1 MQNFWRNSWT
11 LDPGMS
17 LVLLPCCQP
26 SNVSTFSCKA
36 CEVRTAVPRP
46 FGLVLSLRKW
56 KARNGAKKR
65 TLLGASTYQISL
77 VLHFSHFTLLLAAF
91 AIVFPRQSPLLNL
104 SSVPCRSLIGEAH
117 ISAWEMT
124 AEPFEPGG
132 ASQLIFLV
140 RYSAAPK
147 RTRYIR
153 LLCYSFATALLCRN
167 CAKHLQMLGCKAVVR
182 LENEETRS
190 WTTMWSVLQGES
202 LFGNQSSILKV
213 QTMGIMESLYEEVS
227 WCHCQIEIDH
237 LNIKNKRCE

>member
-1 MQNFWRNSWT
+1 MYRQKYVQNVAKCGKSMQIWISSRTALPCRIFCRNSWT

-124 AEPFEPGG
+124 AEPFEPVPH
-132 ASQLIFLV
+132 S
-140 RYSAAPK
+140 
-147 RTRYIR
+147 
-153 LLCYSFATALLCRN
+153 
-167 CAKHLQMLGCKAVVR
+167 
-182 LENEETRS
+182 
-190 WTTMWSVLQGES
+190 
-202 LFGNQSSILKV
+202 
-213 QTMGIMESLYEEVS
+213 
-227 WCHCQIEIDH
+227 
-237 LNIKNKRCE
+237 